1 MATPRAGLYDLDDIA
16 AHLRQRAEE
25 WIPEHFPYGRRDGGD
40 WRLAN
45 IKGDPPRKNGSC
57 VITLKGVHAG
67 DWIDFDGGEGGGP
80 IDALARATGLS
91 GRELFG
97 YGAKLAGVSPN
108 GGGVT
113 PGNMSTRL
121 QSPRKDA
128 GREID
133 AIVVAAMPIIGT
145 VAEQY
150 LKSRSLADPAASD
163 LVFHAG
169 LAHREGR
176 TSHPAMVAIVR
187 NESGERIAIHRTWL
201 SADGNGKA
209 NVEKPRMMLG
219 PVAGGA
225 VRLAEIG
232 SDNVLGIAE
241 GIETALSVMA
251 ACPNLP
257 VWATLSAAGL
267 ERVVL
272 PPEVQSV
279 VILADHDASGT
290 GLRAAE
296 ALAARLVAEER
307 GVRIAMPPNEGDDF
321 NDLLQR
327 EGQAAVK
334 AVIGAAEERSPGP
347 ASEVGTNRPIGFAV
361 GRTKRP
367 QLSADDGDL
376 ARLVRH
382 AWEVI
387 HASNEPPWLFRSC
400 GLPTWTVRDDDGLA
414 TAKQLT
420 DDRLR
425 HTLAQLADW
434 CRHTKKDGY
443 VPAHPPAAVVKSI
456 LATPDPSLP
465 VLAGITTT
473 PVFGRGGELLTEPG
487 YHAGARLLYDPP
499 PGFVLPAVPAKPTPS
514 DIAAA
519 RQLLVNDLL
528 GDFPFTGDAEKA
540 HALSL
545 LLTGFVRA
553 MIDGSTPLHLIEK
566 PTPGTG
572 ATLMVDAIS
581 MIVTGGGV
589 SVMVEGR
596 DDEEW
601 RKRLTAKLRQVPSII
616 LIDNLRRPLD
626 AAALAAALT
635 APCWEDRILG
645 LSEMTRLPI
654 RCVWVATG
662 NNPEFSNE
670 MARRLIRIRLDA
682 RVDQPWR
689 RSGFRHPSLVAWV
702 RTNRPH
708 LVAACLTLCRAWIAA
723 GMPRGSAS
731 LGSFE
736 AWSAVMGGILSVA
749 GVSGFLANVDEMLEA
764 ADGEGAVWR
773 AFVGQWWNQF
783 KTAVV
788 GTSDLYRV
796 ALASEP
802 PLPLGE
808 GSDRSQ
814 RTRLGKAL
822 GRMRDRV
829 FHVGALALRINSAG
843 VRHQAQQWQLA
854 PEDSISEAQ
863 SSSSRHDECG
873 GEQTGPEAQPS
884 HACSTATDEAN
895 QSLGERGEHWERLST
910 PNARREVHQYAEAP
924 ERCSPSSQ
932 TSPTHE
938 EDDHFGREGPGER
951 SGQHPLDAGNL
962 NAATQ

>member
-16 AHLRQRAEE
+16 ARLRQRAEE
-25 WIPEHFPYGRRDGGD
+25 WIPEHFPRGRRDGSD

-45 IKGDPPRKNGSC
+45 IKGDTPRKNGSC

-91 GRELFG
+91 GRELFA
-97 YGAKLAGVSPN
+97 YAAKLAGLTLSD
-108 GGGVT
+108 
-113 PGNMSTRL
+113 PGSRAKP
-121 QSPRKDA
+121 SAKARSSAKDA
-128 GREID
+128 SWEID
-133 AIVVAAMPIIGT
+133 AILSPTVPIAGT
-145 VAEQY
+145 LAEYY
-150 LKSRSLADPAASD
+150 LKSRGLTASASSG
-163 LVFHAG
+163 LLFHAG
-169 LAHREGR
+169 LAHRESR
-176 TSHPAMVAIVR
+176 TSHPSMVAIVR
-187 NESGERIAIHRTWL
+187 NQSGELIAIHRTWL

-232 SDNVLGIAE
+232 SDNVLGVAE

-327 EGQAAVK
+327 EGQAAIK
-334 AVIGAAEERSPGP
+334 AVVDAAEERPQLAAPPGP

-361 GRTKRP
+361 GTTKRS

-376 ARLVRH
+376 ARLVRLT
-382 AWEVI
+382 WEVI
-387 HASNEPPWLFRSC
+387 HASNEPPWLFRSG

-420 DDRLR
+420 EDRLR

-434 CRHTKKDGY
+434 RRHTKTDAY

-473 PVFGRGGELLTEPG
+473 PVFGRGGELLTKPG
-487 YHAGARLLYDPP
+487 YHAGVRLLYDPP
-499 PGFVLPAVPAKPTPS
+499 PGFVLPPVPAKPTPAE
-514 DIAAA
+514 IGAA

-528 GDFPFTGDAEKA
+528 GDFPFTGDAERA

-572 ATLMVDAIS
+572 ATLMVDAVA

-601 RKRLTAKLRQVPSII
+601 RKRITAKLRQVPSLV
-616 LIDNLRRPLD
+616 LIDNLRRQLD
-626 AAALAAALT
+626 SSALSAALT
-635 APCWEDRILG
+635 APFWEDRVLG
-645 LSEMTRLPI
+645 ISEMVRLPI
-654 RCVWVATG
+654 RCLWVATG

-670 MARRLIRIRLDA
+670 MARRLVRIRLDA
-682 RVDQPWR
+682 RHDQPWR
-689 RSGFRHPSLVAWV
+689 RSGFRHPSLMAWV
-702 RTNRPH
+702 KENRGR
-708 LVAACLTLCRAWIAA
+708 LVAACLTLCRAWVAA
-723 GMPRGSAS
+723 GMPRGSAIV
-731 LGSFE
+731 GSFE
-736 AWSAVMGGILSVA
+736 SWSTVIGGILAVA
-749 GVSGFLANVDEMLEA
+749 EVPGFLGNVDEMLEA
-764 ADGEGAVWR
+764 ADAEGAIWR
-773 AFVGQWWNQF
+773 AFVARWWESLQS
-783 KTAVV
+783 APV
-788 GTSDLYRV
+788 GVGDLYKV
-796 ALASEP
+796 AVLSEP
-802 PLPLGE
+802 PMPLGDGNE
-808 GSDRSQ
+808 RSQ
-814 RTRLGKAL
+814 KTRLGKAL
-822 GRMRDRV
+822 GRMRDRI
-829 FHVGALALRINSAG
+829 FHVGPSALRIASAG
-843 VRHQAQQWQLA
+843 IRHQAQQWQLVYEGDAA
-854 PEDSISEAQ
+854 PA
-863 SSSSRHDECG
+863 
-873 GEQTGPEAQPS
+873 GERGVPNAQPS
-884 HACSTATDEAN
+884 PTRSPKETEAR
-895 QSLGERGEHWERLST
+895 QRDGERGEGWERSPAPL
-910 PNARREVHQYAEAP
+910 EDLDKDYA
-924 ERCSPSSQ
+924 
-932 TSPTHE
+932 
-938 EDDHFGREGPGER
+938 
-951 SGQHPLDAGNL
+951 
-962 NAATQ
+962 